1 MMVLVDTDILI
12 EVSRGRNHDVLTKW
26 KELLESRVLVFY
38 TPVTAAEL
46 WGGIFHHEQKALK
59 ALLDGLECLPLDY
72 ETGYIAG
79 RYLKQYRKSHGLALG
94 DALIAAAAVQ
104 NDAALWTRNRKHF
117 PMKDLVL
124 Y

>member
-1 MMVLVDTDILI
+1 V
-12 EVSRGRNHDVLTKW
+12 
-26 KELLESRVLVFY
+26 
-38 TPVTAAEL
+38 
-46 WGGIFHHEQKALK
+46 
-59 ALLDGLECLPLDY
+59 PLDY